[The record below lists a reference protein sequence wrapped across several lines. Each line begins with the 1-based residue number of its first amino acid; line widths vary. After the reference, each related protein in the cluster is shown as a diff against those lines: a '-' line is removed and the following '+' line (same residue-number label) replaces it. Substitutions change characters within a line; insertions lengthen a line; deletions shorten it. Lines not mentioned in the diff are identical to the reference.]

1 MRSGP
6 RGDGLYWTPETVL
19 YAIELWVRRY
29 GRVPAARD
37 WDRAGDDH
45 PARQTVQRVFGRW
58 NKAIRQ
64 AGYRTCRPRPEPA
77 PRPRATCATS
87 SAGSCKVSYES
98 AD

>member
-6 RGDGLYWTPETVL
+6 RGDGLYWTPETVV
-19 YAIELWVRRY
+19 YAIELWVRRH

-58 NKAIRQ
+58 NRAIRQ
-64 AGYRTCRPRPEPA
+64 AGYRTCRPGQKR
-77 PRPRATCATS
+77 RCDRSYLRDKNGRFRA
-87 SAGSCKVSYES
+87 VSEIGG
-98 AD
+98 

>member
-64 AGYRTCRPRPEPA
+64 AGYRTCRPGQNRRRDREY
-77 PRPRATCATS
+77 PRDER
-87 SAGSCKVSYES
+87 GRFLKVSYES